1 MKSTQPASHDRQYTA
16 MLETILKAVMLI
28 GMVATLVGGTYNA
41 FNGYPGWPVYV
52 HVAGF
57 VLLAVLFLLYKRI
70 KRSVLVLVVFSY
82 FCFLYTPFAWVSLG
96 GLYSSMSYVVYI
108 FFLLIAILMDDRA
121 GLIFTI
127 AYAAEIVILVVE
139 NRVIYSAQSL
149 PTPFFPMAFSY
160 LVMLSILIL
169 ISQIYKRQ
177 YRRFLIRSR
186 NDSVTD
192 LMTGL
197 YNHRY
202 LTEHM
207 DEMTRWHRENP
218 QRLYAVAVL
227 DLDDF
232 KHINDTW
239 GHSTGDEVLRE
250 LGGILQEVFEGHTVG
265 RYGGDE
271 FLVIFQDTPFEAC
284 VACCRELLEQMN
296 THDFTSEDIPVSLS
310 IGLCGSHQVRKG
322 DPFAEAD
329 MLLYRA
335 KQSTK
340 NQLCTPEPALE
351 GAPAVERRRVP

>member
-1 MKSTQPASHDRQYTA
+1 MKNMQPDSNDRQYTA

-28 GMVATLVGGTYNA
+28 GMAATLVGGLYNA

-52 HVAGF
+52 HVGGF
-57 VLLAVLFLLYKRI
+57 ALLAVLFVLYKKI
-70 KRSVLVLVVFSY
+70 KRNIIVVTVFSY
-82 FCFLYTPFAWVSLG
+82 FCFIYTPFAWVSLG

-108 FFLLIAILMDDRA
+108 FFLLIAILMDGRI

-127 AYAAEIVILVVE
+127 AYAAEIVALVVE
-139 NRVIYSAQSL
+139 NRVAYSAQNL

-160 LVMLSILIL
+160 LVMLSILI
-169 ISQIYKRQ
+169 IVSHIYKRQ
-177 YRRFLIRSR
+177 YSRFLLKSRS
-186 NDSVTD
+186 DSITD

-202 LTEHM
+202 LVERL
-207 DEMTRWHRENP
+207 DEVTQWHSENP
-218 QRLYAVAVL
+218 ERGYAVAII

-232 KHINDTW
+232 KQINDTW

-250 LGGILQEVFEGHTVG
+250 LGGVLQSAFNQHIVG

-284 VACCRELLEQMN
+284 TASCQSLLEQMDTN
-296 THDFTSEDIPVSLS
+296 TFTEQGISVSLS

-329 MLLYRA
+329 VLLYRA
-335 KQSTK
+335 KQNKK
-340 NQLCTPEPALE
+340 NQLCTPELTKEPV
-351 GAPAVERRRVP
+351 PTTERRRYP